1 MDGNYNYYL
10 IIIIMMIVALK
21 KVDYA
26 HESTGFP
33 TWHRQFL
40 LWFEW
45 EVQYML
51 KTNGKE
57 DYYMFRI
64 PYWDW
69 RKDKQSDD
77 NSPFKS
83 NRLGETV
90 NNNGLPQVHGIM
102 HSEFLNNWETA
113 CWRKEN
119 NNYDICNP
127 NIATGQLQRCPLK
140 ESCGSDNE
148 LWPTNEDVQTI
159 LSLQEYDTP
168 PYNKTAA
175 NSFRN
180 QLEGFKPLSRDSIEF
195 CRENK
200 LCTCKLEDSEDEDFN
215 CTESNSGPQ
224 PTMIP
229 TQRLLHN
236 SVSVN
241 NIKLQT
247 YISLHVVIII
257 TKILM

>member
-1 MDGNYNYYL
+1 MSNY
-10 IIIIMMIVALK
+10 IVALN

-51 KTNGKE
+51 KENGRE

-69 RKDKQSDD
+69 RKDKQRDS

-102 HSEFLNNWETA
+102 HSEFLNKWETR
-113 CWRKEN
+113 CWRKE

-127 NIATGQLQRCPLK
+127 DIATGQLQRCPLK
-140 ESCGSDNE
+140 ESCGSGNN
-148 LWPTNEDVQTI
+148 LWPSDKDVQTI
-159 LSLQEYDTP
+159 LSLQEYDTH
-168 PYNKTAA
+168 PYNEISA

-180 QLEGFKPLSRDSIEF
+180 QLEGFKPLSRDSIEV

-200 LCTCKLEDSEDEDFN
+200 LCSCKLDNSKDDFN
-215 CTESNSGPQ
+215 CTESDSGSQ
-224 PTMIP
+224 PI
-229 TQRLLHN
+229 QRLLHN
-236 SVSVN
+236 SVSMHSDR
-241 NIKLQT
+241 IT
-247 YISLHVVIII
+247 CRFISLHVVIII
-257 TKILM
+257 KSNILI